1 MPTDGGKPIRTTPSA
16 ISHSPFAPLRPLIE
30 PHEQD
35 AGVALKQLSE
45 ALRGI
50 GGTARL
56 HVQVL
61 DGDALTDWDVQGG
74 ARSLTRAR
82 APKAADLR
90 LIMRRET
97 LVAIL
102 HGRLAPFDALFAGRM
117 RVGGDT
123 ELGKR
128 IVQHLSDPAHP
139 YVPPC

>member
-1 MPTDGGKPIRTTPSA
+1 MTDGGKPIRTTPGA
-16 ISHSPFAPLRPLIE
+16 ISPSPFAPLRPLIE

-35 AGVALKQLSE
+35 ASTALKRLSE

-50 GGTARL
+50 GGTARI

-61 DGDALTDWDVQGG
+61 EGDALTDWDVQGG
-74 ARSLTRAR
+74 ARSTTRAG
-82 APKAADLR
+82 APKTADLR

-97 LVAIL
+97 LMAIL

-128 IVQHLSDPAHP
+128 IVQHLTDPAYP